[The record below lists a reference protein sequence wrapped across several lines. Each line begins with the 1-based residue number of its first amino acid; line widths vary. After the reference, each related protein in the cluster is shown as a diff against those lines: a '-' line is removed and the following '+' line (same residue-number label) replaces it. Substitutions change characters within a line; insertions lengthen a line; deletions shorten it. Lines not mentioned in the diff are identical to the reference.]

1 MGKTCCFP
9 CIKAMVFIVNL
20 LVMLVGLAMAALGLW
35 LLVSDYLSIGSGWE
49 NLSTIYCAVPLVGIL
64 ITFLGFLACCGTIT
78 NSQCLLGMFV
88 IFLLAIMVVEASVAV
103 LVYLKVSHTYY
114 RTMILLTMV

>member
-20 LVMLVGLAMAALGLW
+20 LVMLVGLAMAALGMW
-35 LLVSDYLSIGSGWE
+35 LLVSDYLHTDSGWE
-49 NLSTIYCAVPLVGIL
+49 NFSMISCAVSLVGIL
-64 ITFLGFLACCGTIT
+64 ITFLGFLACCGTIS
-78 NSQCLLGMFV
+78 NSQCLMGMFV

-103 LVYLKVSHTYY
+103 LVYLKVSHSH
-114 RTMILLTMV
+114 

>member
-20 LVMLVGLAMAALGLW
+20 LVMLVGLAMAALGMW
-35 LLVSDYLSIGSGWE
+35 LLVSDYLYISSGWE
-49 NLSTIYCAVPLVGIL
+49 DLSMISCAVSFVGIL
-64 ITFLGFLACCGTIT
+64 MAFLGFLACCGTIS

-103 LVYLKVSHTYY
+103 LVYLKVSNSY
-114 RTMILLTMV
+114 